1 MMWSEMKA
9 ILFWTWITAFGLWAL
24 ATPPALAQGDSAA
37 DAGTEAEG
45 GTEGG
50 AEDEDESGTEDESGS
65 GGDADAAPTEGAS
78 DAKRIVRIRQVVE
91 LDTQHLRWLRS
102 ELRSRTDWFEGL
114 SAEMAELAKERNET
128 RERLEA
134 LDADPESDPDEVEA
148 LRTELNERE
157 ADYGLFDTQTDLA
170 LTAEKAVGEQITALE
185 EKLAIEKRALG
196 ELTGEI
202 EIELPEA
209 PAPAPAPTAQPTKPG
224 KAPPLPLPVPVPAA
238 QPPAKKEAAS
248 SSTMTAAQLQ
258 GQKNLEQAER
268 DVELAELALA
278 EFVER
283 KQALDQQIEFEE
295 GLAETHAKEVENLKL
310 AREAFETRLQ
320 KYRDSDAPDEKI
332 QRLERGIREIN
343 RALEVSD
350 DDGDARAAYIKS
362 LHERHTR
369 LEEEELSVTAFAD
382 EKESAAEKARD
393 HIVWLESPIHPKN
406 VAHWAKERGP
416 RMLLV
421 IAAALFLLLF
431 VRFSARGIARALV
444 GRRRSARNVGT
455 GRADTL
461 AFSFQSAS
469 RVVIVVL
476 GVMLVL
482 QEGGVDITTV
492 LGGAAIIGVAIAFGA
507 QDLMKDY
514 FSGFLILA
522 EDQYQLGDLIT
533 IRGITGTVESVNMR
547 VTVLRDLEGRV
558 HFIPNG
564 SIDQVTNRTYG
575 WGRPVFEVPVGFGE
589 DVDRAIETL
598 VEVAKEL
605 GQDPDWKGSIIG
617 DPDMLGVDK
626 FNDYGL
632 VIKFMVKT
640 QPDKLF
646 AVRREMLR
654 RISKRFQELGIQIT
668 VPQRILVRGDE
679 DTQI

>member
-9 ILFWTWITAFGLWAL
+9 ILFWTWITAFALWAL
-24 ATPPALAQGDSAA
+24 ATPPALAQGDSEA
-37 DAGTEAEG
+37 DGGTEAET
-45 GTEGG
+45 GTEDG
-50 AEDEDESGTEDESGS
+50 AADESGTEDDSGG
-65 GGDADAAPTEGAS
+65 GGDADAPAPEAAS

-148 LRTELNERE
+148 LRTELKELE
-157 ADYGLFDTQTDLA
+157 VDYGLFDTQTDLA
-170 LTAEKAVGEQITALE
+170 LTAEKAVREQVAALE

-209 PAPAPAPTAQPTKPG
+209 PAPAPTAQPTEPA
-224 KAPPLPLPVPVPAA
+224 KAPPVPVPVPVPAA
-238 QPPAKKEAAS
+238 QPPAKKETTS
-248 SSTMTAAQLQ
+248 SSTMTTAQLEAHH
-258 GQKNLEQAER
+258 LLDEAER
-268 DVELAELALA
+268 DVKLAKLALA

-283 KQALDQQIEFEE
+283 KQALEQQIEFEE
-295 GLAETHAKEVENLKL
+295 NLSETHDKEVENLKL
-310 AREAFETRLQ
+310 AHEAFEARLQ
-320 KYRDSDAPDEKI
+320 KYRDTDAPDEKI

-343 RALEVSD
+343 RSLEVSD
-350 DDGDARAAYIKS
+350 DDDDERHAYIKS
-362 LHERHTR
+362 LHDRQSR
-369 LEEEELSVTAFAD
+369 LEEEELRVTALVD
-382 EKESAAEKARD
+382 EKESAAEKARKR
-393 HIVWLESPIHPKN
+393 IGWLESPIHPQN
-406 VAHWAKERGP
+406 VAHWAEERGP

-421 IAAALFLLLF
+421 VAAALFLLLF

-589 DVDRAIETL
+589 DVDRAIEAL

-605 GQDPDWKGSIIG
+605 AQDPDWKGSIIG

-646 AVRREMLR
+646 VVRREMLR
-654 RISKRFQELGIQIT
+654 RITKRFQELGIQIT

-679 DTQI
+679 DAQD

>member
-1 MMWSEMKA
+1 MKA
-9 ILFWTWITAFGLWAL
+9 ILFWTWITAVALWAM
-24 ATPPALAQGDSAA
+24 ATPLALAQGDSEA
-37 DAGTEAEG
+37 DGGTEAEA
-45 GTEGG
+45 G
-50 AEDEDESGTEDESGS
+50 AEDGAADESGTEDESGS
-65 GGDADAAPTEGAS
+65 GGDANAPPAEAAS

-91 LDTQHLRWLRS
+91 LDTQHLRWLRG

-114 SAEMAELAKERNET
+114 SAEMAEVAKERNET

-148 LRTELNERE
+148 LRTELKDLEV
-157 ADYGLFDTQTDLA
+157 DYGLFDTQADLA
-170 LTAEKAVGEQITALE
+170 LTAEKALREQVGALE

-196 ELTGEI
+196 ELTGKI

-209 PAPAPAPTAQPTKPG
+209 PAPAPAPTAQPTEPG

-238 QPPAKKEAAS
+238 RPPAKKETTS
-248 SSTMTAAQLQ
+248 SSTMTTAQLEAHH
-258 GQKNLEQAER
+258 LLAQAER
-268 DVELAELALA
+268 DVELAKVALA
-278 EFVER
+278 EFVGR
-283 KQALDQQIEFEE
+283 KQLLEQQIEFEE
-295 GLAETHAKEVENLKL
+295 DLSETHDKEVENLKL
-310 AREAFETRLQ
+310 ALEAFEARLQ
-320 KYRDSDAPDEKI
+320 KYRDTDAPDEKI
-332 QRLERGIREIN
+332 QRLERGVREITHS
-343 RALEVSD
+343 LEVSD
-350 DDGDARAAYIKS
+350 DDDDARHAYIKS
-362 LHERHTR
+362 LHERQSR
-369 LEEEELSVTAFAD
+369 LEEEELRVTALVD
-382 EKESAAEKARD
+382 EKDRAAEKARD
-393 HIVWLESPIHPKN
+393 RIGWLESPIHPQN
-406 VAHWAKERGP
+406 VVHWAQERGP

-431 VRFSARGIARALV
+431 VRFSSRGIARALV

-482 QEGGVDITTV
+482 QEAGVDITTV

-605 GQDPDWKGSIIG
+605 AQDPDWKGSIIG

-626 FNDYGL
+626 FTDYGL

-640 QPDKLF
+640 QPDQLF

-654 RISKRFQELGIQIT
+654 RITKRFQELGIQIT

-679 DTQI
+679 DTEI

>member
-9 ILFWTWITAFGLWAL
+9 ILFWTWITAFALWAL

-50 AEDEDESGTEDESGS
+50 AEDEDESGS
-65 GGDADAAPTEGAS
+65 GGDADAPPTEAAS
-78 DAKRIVRIRQVVE
+78 DAKRIVRIGQVVE
-91 LDTQHLRWLRS
+91 LDTQHLRWLRG

-134 LDADPESDPDEVEA
+134 TDADPESDPDEVEA
-148 LRTELNERE
+148 LRTELKELE
-157 ADYGLFDTQTDLA
+157 VDYGLFDTQADLA
-170 LTAEKAVGEQITALE
+170 LTAEKALREQVAALE

-209 PAPAPAPTAQPTKPG
+209 PAPTPAPTAQPTEPG

-238 QPPAKKEAAS
+238 RPPAKKETTS
-248 SSTMTAAQLQ
+248 SSTMTTAQLEAHH
-258 GQKNLEQAER
+258 LLAQAER
-268 DVELAELALA
+268 DVELAKVALA

-283 KQALDQQIEFEE
+283 KQALEQQIEFEE
-295 GLAETHAKEVENLKL
+295 DLSETHDKEVENLKL
-310 AREAFETRLQ
+310 ALEAFEARLQ
-320 KYRDSDAPDEKI
+320 KYRDTDAPDEKI
-332 QRLERGIREIN
+332 QRLERGVREISHS
-343 RALEVSD
+343 LEVSD
-350 DDGDARAAYIKS
+350 DDDDARHAYIKS
-362 LHERHTR
+362 LHERQSR
-369 LEEEELSVTAFAD
+369 LEEEELRVTALVD
-382 EKESAAEKARD
+382 EKDRAAEKARD
-393 HIVWLESPIHPKN
+393 RIGWLESPIHPQN
-406 VAHWAKERGP
+406 VVHWAQERGP

-431 VRFSARGIARALV
+431 VRFSSRGIARALV

-482 QEGGVDITTV
+482 QEAGVDITTV

-605 GQDPDWKGSIIG
+605 AQDPDWKGSIIG

-626 FNDYGL
+626 FTDYGL

-640 QPDKLF
+640 QPDQLF

-654 RISKRFQELGIQIT
+654 RITKRFQELGIQIT

-679 DTQI
+679 DTEI

>member
-1 MMWSEMKA
+1 MKA
-9 ILFWTWITAFGLWAL
+9 ILFWTWITAFAL
-24 ATPPALAQGDSAA
+24 STLASPPALAQGDPEAGA
-37 DAGTEAEG
+37 GTDAGTETGAESDAS
-45 GTEGG
+45 
-50 AEDEDESGTEDESGS
+50 AEDEAGTEE
-65 GGDADAAPTEGAS
+65 DAGAEEDVDAPPAEAAS
-78 DAKRIVRIRQVVE
+78 DAKRIVRIRRVVE

-114 SAEMAELAKERNET
+114 SAEMAEVAKERNET

-134 LDADPESDPDEVEA
+134 LDADPESDPDEVES
-148 LRTELNERE
+148 LRTELKELE
-157 ADYGLFDTQTDLA
+157 VDYGLFDTQADLA
-170 LTAEKAVGEQITALE
+170 LTAEKALREQVGALE
-185 EKLAIEKRALG
+185 DKLAIEKRALG

-209 PAPAPAPTAQPTKPG
+209 PAPTAQPTEPG
-224 KAPPLPLPVPVPAA
+224 KAPPVPLPVPVPAA
-238 QPPAKKEAAS
+238 RPPAKKETTS
-248 SSTMTAAQLQ
+248 SSTMTTAQLEAHH
-258 GQKNLEQAER
+258 LLDQAER
-268 DVELAELALA
+268 DVELAKVALA

-283 KQALDQQIEFEE
+283 KQALEQQIEFEE
-295 GLAETHAKEVENLKL
+295 DLSETHDKEVENLKL
-310 AREAFETRLQ
+310 ALEAFEARLQ
-320 KYRDSDAPDEKI
+320 KYRDTDAPDEKI
-332 QRLERGIREIN
+332 QRLERGIREISHS
-343 RALEVSD
+343 LEASD
-350 DDGDARAAYIKS
+350 DDDDARHAYIKS
-362 LHERHTR
+362 LHDRQSR
-369 LEEEELSVTAFAD
+369 LDEEELRVTAVVD
-382 EKESAAEKARD
+382 EKERAAEKARKR
-393 HIVWLESPIHPKN
+393 IGWLESPIHPQN
-406 VAHWAKERGP
+406 VAHWAQERGP

-421 IAAALFLLLF
+421 VAAALFLLLF
-431 VRFSARGIARALV
+431 VRFSARGIARTLV

-482 QEGGVDITTV
+482 QEGGVDVTTV

-575 WGRPVFEVPVGFGE
+575 WGRPVLEVPVGFDE
-589 DVDRAIETL
+589 DVDKVMETL
-598 VEVAKEL
+598 VEIAKNL
-605 GQDPDWKGSIIG
+605 RDDPDWKGSIIG
-617 DPDMLGVDK
+617 EPEMLGVDK
-626 FNDYGL
+626 FTDYGV
-632 VIKFMVKT
+632 VIKFMMKT

-646 AVRREMLR
+646 VVRREMLR
-654 RISKRFQELGIQIT
+654 RITKHFHELGIQIT
-668 VPQRILVRGDE
+668 VPQRIFVRGEGDPP
-679 DTQI
+679 T